1 MYAIEFETD
10 MPGKHIELNDS
21 EPLLNKHAGESS
33 QGFCYIDKQLQA
45 VLTRC
50 PKLVLALVFGSVA
63 EGRQS
68 PDSDLDIAVAAK
80 QALTVAE
87 KMAIIAALAE
97 QTGRPI
103 DLIDLKIVAGPLL
116 GQIVRHGRRLLG
128 SDAEYGRLLSRHVF
142 EQADFMPY
150 RNRVLAERRAA
161 WIGK

>member
-1 MYAIEFETD
+1 MTLTTAADI
-10 MPGKHIELNDS
+10 N
-21 EPLLNKHAGESS
+21 
-33 QGFCYIDKQLQA
+33 KQLQE
-45 VLTRC
+45 VLTRF
-50 PKLVLALVFGSVA
+50 PDLVLALVFGSVA
-63 EGRQS
+63 KGRQRI
-68 PDSDLDIAVAAK
+68 DSDLDIAVAAK
-80 QALTVAE
+80 QALTVDD

-103 DLIDLKIVAGPLL
+103 DLIDLKVVAGPLL

-142 EQADFMPY
+142 EQTDFMPY

>member
-1 MYAIEFETD
+1 MTLTTAAD
-10 MPGKHIELNDS
+10 
-21 EPLLNKHAGESS
+21 
-33 QGFCYIDKQLQA
+33 IDKQLQE
-45 VLTRC
+45 VLTGF
-50 PKLVLALVFGSVA
+50 PDLVLALVFGSVA
-63 EGRQS
+63 KGCQRI
-68 PDSDLDIAVAAK
+68 DSDLDIAVAAK
-80 QALTVAE
+80 QALTVDE

-103 DLIDLKIVAGPLL
+103 DLIDLKVVAGPLL

-128 SDAEYGRLLSRHVF
+128 SDAEYGSLLSRHVF

>member
-1 MYAIEFETD
+1 MTITTAVDI
-10 MPGKHIELNDS
+10 N
-21 EPLLNKHAGESS
+21 
-33 QGFCYIDKQLQA
+33 KQLQK
-45 VLTRC
+45 VLTHF
-50 PKLVLALVFGSVA
+50 PDLVLALVFGSVA
-63 EGRQS
+63 KGHQRT
-68 PDSDLDIAVAAK
+68 DSDLDIAVAAK
-80 QALTVAE
+80 QALTVDE
-87 KMAIIAALAE
+87 TMAIIAALAE

-103 DLIDLKIVAGPLL
+103 DLIDLKVVAGPLL